1 MSYIYRIDRDSENS
15 YHRVSAGS
23 FLSVK
28 KVPYISPGQKV
39 AIYAKN
45 EEMEG
50 IFSFVTIKEARTYKT
65 SEIEDN
71 KNQHFLNRNFFQI
84 PIQTGGYS
92 TVPKIDIRYLKH
104 FPSYNSKVF
113 QKPYKP
119 FTLYWAG
126 LLAWEYEYLKYR
138 FSYDFTPSSGPAI
151 FPDRYWKHYIH
162 VLREQSI
169 NYFWNNKLP
178 KEKHACESCGE
189 NYHHPYFLEIHDTVE
204 INFEQDFKPVS
215 IHDFVVLC
223 PSCHKKE
230 HLKINKLPRGLQ

>member
-28 KVPYISPGQKV
+28 KVPNISPGQKV

-45 EEMEG
+45 GEMEG

-113 QKPYKP
+113 QRPYKP
-119 FTLYWAG
+119 FTLYWSG

-138 FSYDFTPSSGPAI
+138 FSYDFTLQADRLFFQTDIGNIIFIFSGNNPSIIFGTTSSPKKDMPVKAAAKIIIILTSWKYMIPLRLTLSRISNPYPFMILLFYALPAI
-151 FPDRYWKHYIH
+151 KK
-162 VLREQSI
+162 SI
-169 NYFWNNKLP
+169 
-178 KEKHACESCGE
+178 
-189 NYHHPYFLEIHDTVE
+189 
-204 INFEQDFKPVS
+204 
-215 IHDFVVLC
+215 
-223 PSCHKKE
+223 
-230 HLKINKLPRGLQ
+230 